1 MMFKK
6 LLEIDQNLSHRLR
19 LSEDEEFLRKFAA
32 FFAHSG
38 DSWFLEIGLF
48 LIWIFSKGKWHTYS
62 ALFAGAIIIQAV
74 IVLIIKFLIK
84 RRRPEGDWGAVYRN
98 TDPHSFPS
106 GHAARAIMLSIMSF
120 GLEIP
125 LLGWIIL
132 IWGIC
137 VSFARVSLGVH
148 YLIDIIVGWLMGIIL
163 AEAILAAQQ
172 TFYSLFPIV
181 F

>member
-1 MMFKK
+1 MFKRI
-6 LLEIDQNLSHRLR
+6 LEIDQDLSHRLR
-19 LSEDEEFLRKFAA
+19 LSEEQEFLHKFAS

-48 LIWIFSKGKWHTYS
+48 LIWILTKGKWHSLS
-62 ALFAGAIIIQAV
+62 ALFAGAIVIQAV
-74 IVLIIKFLIK
+74 IVIIIKFLIK

-120 GLEIP
+120 GLGIP
-125 LLGWIIL
+125 LLGWLIL
-132 IWGIC
+132 FWGIC

-148 YLIDIIVGWLMGIIL
+148 YLIDFIVGWFIGVIL
-163 AEAILAAQQ
+163 AELILVAQPI
-172 TFYSLFPIV
+172 FYSLFPCV